1 MYIFHTFID
10 QNKINSKVIPIKNA
24 TQNDFSFI
32 HFKNKANVITNNLK
46 SFEVK
51 RVLKKILW

>member
-24 TQNDFSFI
+24 TRNDFS
-32 HFKNKANVITNNLK
+32 KQTSLPVI
-46 SFEVK
+46 
-51 RVLKKILW
+51 